1 MFWFRGSL
9 VDGMR
14 VCFLVSGTPSCWKES
29 SSVIDVQRCGAV
41 DRDRCGLNA
50 SIIIFGASFEARYVT
65 QREFQLRFGNF
76 FLT

>member
-29 SSVIDVQRCGAV
+29 SGVIDVQRCGAV
-41 DRDRCGLNA
+41 DEVWVEILDF
-50 SIIIFGASFEARYVT
+50 FGASLEARCHNPPEGFYLTFVT
-65 QREFQLRFGNF
+65 WV
-76 FLT
+76 